1 MARESAK
8 DVRVIDPPANYSV
21 IGKNVSVGFG
31 QSVTKHVQSVGG
43 VTISRLPTDSIIS
56 KILLKA
62 IFKKAKNLKTP
73 KTFTLRNINTI
84 LIRSPEALKREIQKQ
99 FREEILTNVVQFDV
113 GYQSGSNMVYIR
125 SSQDLVDIWTE
136 IAKGQK
142 HILWC
147 DGLRELKIRRGL
159 KVIQMM
165 KMKTLGARREKWMTR
180 RKKLSRP

>member
-43 VTISRLPTDSIIS
+43 VTISRLPADSIIS

-99 FREEILTNVVQFDV
+99 FREEILTNVVRCIYGV
-113 GYQSGSNMVYIR
+113 P
-125 SSQDLVDIWTE
+125 
-136 IAKGQK
+136 
-142 HILWC
+142 
-147 DGLRELKIRRGL
+147 
-159 KVIQMM
+159 
-165 KMKTLGARREKWMTR
+165 KTW
-180 RKKLSRP
+180 